1 MQIRT
6 IIVLLFTLSLSVLP
20 VKAGVE
26 VQPRIVTLKDK
37 VESLESEYGVRFVY
51 SSDINLERPYI
62 GGRPDAS
69 ENTVESGSA
78 EGLEAALD
86 RVFRGTGISWKKHR
100 RYIMLGLEPPIE
112 VRDSI
117 RTMAGTDGIPER
129 NDTIAESRITT
140 DRYIREINRTQ
151 TGLTRIDGE
160 KFNRG
165 FAFLSSPDLIKTIQ
179 SLPGVAGGTE
189 LMSGLYVHGGT
200 GTDNLFLLDGVP
212 LYQVSHLAGLFSSF
226 NTDVVESVDFYKSGF
241 PARYGGRLSSVV
253 DVRTREG
260 DFEEYHGLFS
270 IGLIDGR
277 LQYEGPIVRGK
288 TSFNVAMRRSRYRF
302 ILFKLSPEFYDSI
315 KAWYNRSYN
324 LPYVEYVMSSPSFV
338 YTNIRRGLGFFGAVN
353 VSVSEWMDNPG
364 DMKDMGPYSES
375 M

>member
-20 VKAGVE
+20 EKAGVE

-86 RVFRGTGISWKKHR
+86 RVFR
-100 RYIMLGLEPPIE
+100 
-112 VRDSI
+112 
-117 RTMAGTDGIPER
+117 
-129 NDTIAESRITT
+129 
-140 DRYIREINRTQ
+140 
-151 TGLTRIDGE
+151 
-160 KFNRG
+160 
-165 FAFLSSPDLIKTIQ
+165 
-179 SLPGVAGGTE
+179 
-189 LMSGLYVHGGT
+189 GT

-277 LQYEGPIVRGK
+277 FQYEGPIVRGK

-338 YTNIRRGLGFFGAVN
+338 YTNIRGGLGFFGAVN
-353 VSVSEWMDNPG
+353 VFVSEWMDNPG